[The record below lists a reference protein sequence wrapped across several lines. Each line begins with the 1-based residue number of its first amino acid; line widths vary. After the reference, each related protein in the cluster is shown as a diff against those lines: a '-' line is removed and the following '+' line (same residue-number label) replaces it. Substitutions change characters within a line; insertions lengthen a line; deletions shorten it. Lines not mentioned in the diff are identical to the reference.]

1 MNCWTRI
8 VRMEETVRKDKL
20 IQSCLVLFG
29 AALLLIWSRAALAF
43 EVREGDLK
51 TIFHSRA
58 TAPIAW
64 RYSPNPEIW
73 VLDLPGLETLG
84 RTFNRVTQLKEHQ
97 YSEPYPRVLTTE
109 ELGKYIAAANRT
121 NASFAAGHDMRVS
134 DMVQFFN
141 LAERDKVELFAEEYA
156 LRDFLMAQE
165 LIKEWRGFY
174 QAQKPNV
181 VVLSIPQ
188 AQDGGMNANS
198 RYAILLHEMAHGEF
212 HTNSFYNK
220 YCRSFWDSALSDAQR
235 DAFRKFLASMRY
247 AIDNEE
253 LVINEMQAYLMFT
266 PDARS
271 FSAARLGVTEASL
284 AAMRDA
290 FIRGRPPTS
299 LPLRV
304 KAGDLP

>member
-1 MNCWTRI
+1 MNQTFFA
-8 VRMEETVRKDKL
+8 RMEETVRKGYFVQRL
-20 IQSCLVLFG
+20 FLALGIVGVL
-29 AALLLIWSRAALAF
+29 LWSRAVLAF

-51 TIFHSRA
+51 TIFHSRT

-73 VLDLPGLETLG
+73 VLDMPGLEVLG

-97 YSEPYPRVLTTE
+97 YNEPYPRVLTTD
-109 ELGKYIAAANRT
+109 ELGKYIGAANRT
-121 NASFAAGHDMRVS
+121 NANFAAGHDMRVS
-134 DMVQFFN
+134 DLVHFFN
-141 LAERDKVELFAEEYA
+141 LAERDKVELYPEEYA
-156 LRDFLMAQE
+156 LRDFLMTQE

-188 AQDGGMNANS
+188 AQDGGMNSNS
-198 RYAILLHEMAHGEF
+198 RYAILLHELAHGEF
-212 HTNSFYNK
+212 HTNSFYNR
-220 YCRSFWDSALSDAQR
+220 YCRSFWDSVLTDAQR

-247 AIDNEE
+247 AIDNDE
-253 LVINEMQAYLMFT
+253 LVINEMQAYLVFT
-266 PDARS
+266 PDSRS
-271 FSAARLGVTEASL
+271 FSAARLGVTEAAL

-299 LPLRV
+299 LPLRAR
-304 KAGDLP
+304 AGDLP